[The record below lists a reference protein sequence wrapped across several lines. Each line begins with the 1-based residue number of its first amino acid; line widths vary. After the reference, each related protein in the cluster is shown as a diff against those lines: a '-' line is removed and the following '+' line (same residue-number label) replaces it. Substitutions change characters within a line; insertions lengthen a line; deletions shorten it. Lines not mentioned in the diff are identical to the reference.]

1 MKYDRQKHHR
11 RSIRLKGYDYTQVGA
26 YFVTIC
32 TWQREILFGD
42 IVNNQ
47 MRLSRYGEVVHFNW
61 HYLPK
66 RYPHVKLDA
75 FIIMPNHVHG
85 IICLTEEN
93 INNVRGVAAGL
104 DKNINFSVKPAPAK
118 STAKRHGLPEIIRG
132 FKTFSALRINQLRCI
147 TGVPVWQR
155 NYYEHII
162 RHEES
167 LEKIR
172 QYIINNPSSWQ
183 QDELNGDRRLHL

>member
-11 RSIRLKGYDYTQVGA
+11 RSIRVKGYDYTQVGA

-42 IVNNQ
+42 IVNNE

-75 FIIMPNHVHG
+75 FIIMPNHQHG
-85 IICLTEEN
+85 IIWLADEN
-93 INNVRGVAAGL
+93 TNDVHGVGAGL
-104 DKNINFSVKPAPAK
+104 EINIDSNINFSVKPAPTK
-118 STAKRHGLPEIIRG
+118 STPKHHGLTEIIRG
-132 FKTFSALRINQLRCI
+132 FKTFSALRIN
-147 TGVPVWQR
+147 
-155 NYYEHII
+155 
-162 RHEES
+162 
-167 LEKIR
+167 
-172 QYIINNPSSWQ
+172 
-183 QDELNGDRRLHL
+183 